1 MRANIPSNLQGSIVI
16 NGGSA
21 DLVFTAGETKIVNLQ
36 VKNTGKL
43 AHDATAAF
51 TFSVV
56 NLGAGGPVTKTF
68 QLTFIHGLCS
78 SATLT
83 IKAIDGTT
91 QQIIPGALI
100 QCAYGVNNEDG
111 KTGSTSNNDGSI
123 TFDLGTYT
131 GQVQVTASAPG
142 RFRNQTQIVTVNEGA
157 NTETFYM
164 TPELGTVTTPQN
176 NQTNG
181 ALYGA
186 IVIAIAAIFVGA
198 LAGYSV
204 MKKKNKPPTSLEASK
219 T

>member
-1 MRANIPSNLQGSIVI
+1 
-16 NGGSA
+16 
-21 DLVFTAGETKIVNLQ
+21 
-36 VKNTGKL
+36 
-43 AHDATAAF
+43 
-51 TFSVV
+51 
-56 NLGAGGPVTKTF
+56 
-68 QLTFIHGLCS
+68 
-78 SATLT
+78 
-83 IKAIDGTT
+83 
-91 QQIIPGALI
+91 
-100 QCAYGVNNEDG
+100 VNNEDG